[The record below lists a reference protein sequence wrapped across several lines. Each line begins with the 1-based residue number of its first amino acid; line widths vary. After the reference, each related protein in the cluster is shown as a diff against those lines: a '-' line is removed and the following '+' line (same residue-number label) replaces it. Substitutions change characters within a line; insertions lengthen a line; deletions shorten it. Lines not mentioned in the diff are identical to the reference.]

1 MKNKLFIIAF
11 IFVLSSCKLFDE
23 AKQVPILIP
32 TSIAEKG
39 KLIAVDSLNQNKQSN
54 LPTVEQF
61 FSDTILQNYIKIALK
76 NNFDNRIAIEKIAQ
90 QQAHVSRM
98 KGILLPQLGIAL
110 GAGAKKFGN
119 YTIDGV
125 GNYDTQF
132 STNINDKQR
141 IPDPVIPDYNIALT
155 TSWEIDIW
163 GKLKQQ
169 KKAVVNRYLASTFG
183 QKFLQT
189 NLISN
194 VAESYYRLILFDE
207 QVKLISEN
215 IELQEDALQISEAQ
229 KSSGKNNQLAVDIL
243 EAAVLSSKNDLL
255 VLKKIIL
262 EEENN
267 FNMLI
272 GSYPQNVRRSNWVD
286 KISIPYLNE
295 GVSSEVLL
303 NRPDIQAAF
312 LELKASE
319 SEVLAAK
326 KAFYPNFIIQ
336 GSLGLNAFKAAL
348 MLEAP
353 SSFAFQF
360 LGGLTAPLL
369 NRREL
374 RANLLDNQ
382 SKKREQYLV
391 LEKTIVNS
399 FTEVYQLVRTSTIL
413 AEQTILKQNQV
424 NILERSIQT
433 SNSLFVSGRANYLE
447 IINAQQSYL
456 KARLELIELFLEQQH
471 LNTHLYKAL
480 GGGQ

>member
-23 AKQVPILIP
+23 AKQLPILIP

>member
-23 AKQVPILIP
+23 ANQVPILIP

-76 NNFDNRIAIEKIAQ
+76 NNFDNRIALEKIAQ

-194 VAESYYRLILFDE
+194 VAESYYRLILFEE

-399 FTEVYQLVRTSTIL
+399 FTEVYQLVRTSAIL
-413 AEQTILKQNQV
+413 AEQTILKENQV
-424 NILERSIQT
+424 SILKRSIQT

-456 KARLELIELFLEQQH
+456 KARLELIELFLEQQR

>member
-39 KLIAVDSLNQNKQSN
+39 KLIAVDSLNQNRQSN

-61 FSDTILQNYIKIALK
+61 FSDTILQRYIKIALK
-76 NNFDNRIAIEKIAQ
+76 NNFDNRIALEKIAQ

-267 FNMLI
+267 FNILI
-272 GSYPQNVRRSNWVD
+272 GTYPQNVRRSNWVD

>member
-76 NNFDNRIAIEKIAQ
+76 NNFDNRIALEKIAQ

-267 FNMLI
+267 FNILI
-272 GSYPQNVRRSNWVD
+272 GTYPQNVRRSNWVD